1 MMQAKQGKQSNE
13 LVFLEVL
20 VKRWKCYMPVK
31 FLLKC
36 KHLKKFSG
44 SSADGT
50 FNTVINVLET
60 YSLDDDYKK
69 KIGLFSG

>member
-1 MMQAKQGKQSNE
+1 
-13 LVFLEVL
+13 
-20 VKRWKCYMPVK
+20 MPVK

-69 KIGLFSG
+69 KIGLVSGWSGVT

>member
-20 VKRWKCYMPVK
+20 VKLWKGYMPVK

-50 FNTVINVLET
+50 FNTVTNILKT